1 MLQQQ
6 TETDS
11 KHDLKTVPLM
21 RTMEME
27 QERKEGQGLLNTGLC
42 LIH

>member
-6 TETDS
+6 TETD

-21 RTMEME
+21 RQMEME
-27 QERKEGQGLLNTGLC
+27 QERKEGQGLLNKGLC